1 MADTLQFELVSPE
14 RRLASMAATEVR
26 LPGASGDM
34 TAMPDHAETITSLRP
49 GIVQASGPEGR
60 EAFMVTGGFAD
71 ISAGAASVLAEIAI
85 PLKEVTSE
93 VMEKFLSEAREAA
106 ENAPRESLD
115 EARKVIDDLETARA
129 EIGV

>member
-26 LPGASGDM
+26 LPGAAGDM

-49 GIVQASGPEGR
+49 GIVQASGPEGK
-60 EAFMVTGGFAD
+60 ESFMVTGGFAD
-71 ISAGAASVLAEIAI
+71 ISAGAASVLAETAI
-85 PLKEVTSE
+85 PLSEMTSE
-93 VMEKFLSEAREAA
+93 VMEKFLAEARGAA
-106 ENAPRESLD
+106 ENAPQETVD
-115 EARKVIDDLETARA
+115 EARKLIDDLETARA

>member
-49 GIVQASGPEGR
+49 GIVQASGPESK

-85 PLKEVTSE
+85 PLTEVTSE
-93 VMEKFLSEAREAA
+93 VMERFLSEAREAA
-106 ENAPRESLD
+106 ENAPRETLD